1 MRKIYICSPLSGD
14 IENNIEKAKGY
25 CEYIVKAFGAIP
37 VCPHIYFTQ
46 FLDDNNKVE
55 REFGLKAGLLLL
67 SECDELYYF
76 GDIVSRGMAQEI
88 AYAKAQGI
96 SVKYIPLYEY
106 EHYLQNS
113 INSEEMIFNV

>member
-1 MRKIYICSPLSGD
+1 MEFYEGISGD
-14 IENNIEKAKGY
+14 IETNIEKTKGY
-25 CEYIVKAFGAIP
+25 CEYVVKTCGEIP
-37 VCPHIYFTQ
+37 ICPHIYFTQ
-46 FLDDNNKVE
+46 FLDDTNNVE

-106 EHYLQNS
+106 EHYMQNS